1 MHIALYCLLPAMTF
15 CLAPQCIV
23 WQLQGFKIIQ
33 QTAQAE
39 HSSRMQQGTPTPQ
52 NLTESKREGFNRLAK
67 LKQTRDRSFLH
78 EKLAGDQT

>member
-39 HSSRMQQGTPTPQ
+39 HSSQDAARNPYT
-52 NLTESKREGFNRLAK
+52 TEFDREQERRI
-67 LKQTRDRSFLH
+67 Q
-78 EKLAGDQT
+78 